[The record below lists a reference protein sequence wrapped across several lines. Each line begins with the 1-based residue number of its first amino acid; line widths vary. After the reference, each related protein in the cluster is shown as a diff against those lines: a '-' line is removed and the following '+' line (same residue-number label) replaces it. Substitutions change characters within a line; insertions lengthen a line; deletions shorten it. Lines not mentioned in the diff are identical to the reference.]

1 MKRVIVIL
9 FILFNIS
16 LGYSQSTREFWE
28 HDEVIKLEKV
38 IKKGDTVKIQKQ
50 IENVLSVFS
59 DSAYVF
65 WMAFNEAVQIDDYHS
80 MIFIENYASKRG
92 IKVISDIGFFNACKN
107 SNIEIISF
115 FLKNG
120 YSLFKSDSDI
130 NCLYII
136 FNEREYS
143 ICEWAMQDFKS
154 DINMK
159 YGDLQRTLLHNV
171 VLSKHSVKK
180 VKLLLS
186 FGIDKN
192 IIDSQGLTAFDYVE
206 QYEKN
211 IFKKKKLKKLLK

>member
-1 MKRVIVIL
+1 MRVIFSIFFVFVL
-9 FILFNIS
+9 TVS
-16 LGYSQSTREFWE
+16 CYCQATKEFWE
-28 HDEVIKLEKV
+28 HSEWIKIQKL
-38 IKKGDTVKIQKQ
+38 IKKGDTIKVQKQ
-50 IENVLSVFS
+50 FDIVFDHFS
-59 DSAYVF
+59 DTLYIYKN
-65 WMAFNEAVQIDDYHS
+65 AFIEAVKNSDLIMMS
-80 MIFIENYASKRG
+80 FIERQSILSNHEFDNDLPFSVACRRCSKK
-92 IKVISDIGFFNACKN
+92 I
-107 SNIEIISF
+107 IEY
-115 FLKNG
+115 FLDKG
-120 YSLFKSDSDI
+120 CSLYKIDSDI
-130 NCLYII
+130 NYLYIL

-180 VKLLLS
+180 VKLLLN

-192 IIDSQGLTAFDYVE
+192 IIDSQGQTAFDYVE